1 MLEQK
6 YQDELAT
13 SPQHYSSSPM
23 GPLTDSAS
31 RRLLI
36 DLISTMNASFPDY
49 DFRCVCVCSGVCGFL
64 GLRFIGDFGL
74 FGTCSL
80 GGLAAR

>member
-49 DFRCVCVCSGVCGFL
+49 DFRCVLEACVSVVSVVLVVLVAWWWFGET
-64 GLRFIGDFGL
+64 GL
-74 FGTCSL
+74 
-80 GGLAAR
+80 